1 MKKIFLTGLP
11 GFISTRLVRSIYKMP
26 AQLVD
31 YFVHDVR
38 YDSSQTKEALQKHG
52 LSCPK
57 FVDYLPNLVK
67 FFQSHKQE
75 ELQGILI

>member
-57 FVDYLPNLVK
+57 FVDYLPNVVK
-67 FFQSHKQE
+67 FFQSQ
-75 ELQGILI
+75 